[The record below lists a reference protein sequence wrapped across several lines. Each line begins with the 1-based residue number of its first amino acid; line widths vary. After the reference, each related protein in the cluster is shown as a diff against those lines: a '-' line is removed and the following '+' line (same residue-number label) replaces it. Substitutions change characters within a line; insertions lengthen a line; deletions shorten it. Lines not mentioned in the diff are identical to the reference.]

1 MCPRSSKSIGTR
13 YSVPCAPSIRRT
25 RLSLLVRITSLIR
38 RLRDANILAAISRS
52 LIEQLGV
59 SEVQSQILTEMEL
72 AEFTIQIHCRQ
83 CVYPSPVLF
92 LSRERND
99 ALPTGA
105 DALPL
110 WIVKTTRRCSISCAL
125 RVTATTCGA
134 KSASRRSSPTVR
146 NIHAMGRLSWTT

>member
-1 MCPRSSKSIGTR
+1 M
-13 YSVPCAPSIRRT
+13 
-25 RLSLLVRITSLIR
+25 RITSLIR

-92 LSRERND
+92 LSREMTPFRQV
-99 ALPTGA
+99 PTPF
-105 DALPL
+105 L
-110 WIVKTTRRCSISCAL
+110 
-125 RVTATTCGA
+125 CG
-134 KSASRRSSPTVR
+134 S
-146 NIHAMGRLSWTT
+146 